1 MAFNHGI
8 RIQEIPT
15 SIVPPVNTEG
25 CLPVFIGTAPL
36 HLAKAPVEA
45 NTPVLCYSF
54 SEAVEQLGY
63 SDDWEKYTLCEAM
76 YSQFQL
82 FNVAPV
88 VFINVL
94 DVSVH
99 KTEVANQNVTITA
112 HTGVIKD
119 AVIISSLVVKD
130 KTGNNTLA
138 KTTDYELI
146 NDADGSL
153 VIKLTPTSQFESNDT
168 LKVSYDKVDTSKI
181 TTANIIG
188 GVDSV
193 TGKRKGLEAIN
204 SVYSKFGI
212 VPGQVSAP
220 GWSNKPEVS
229 AVMVAKVSNINGL
242 FRAIAHTDIPT
253 DAVRKYSD
261 VKEWKAKNN
270 YTSDNQSALWPMVKL
285 GNKKFHLSTQIVGV
299 SGQVEA
305 SNGDIPYESPS
316 NKQIQCNGL
325 CLQDGTEVDMNLE
338 NANYLNSQGI
348 ITALNMGNGYKLWGN
363 EMACYPGNTDPKDR
377 FMCVRKMFNWHRQT
391 FILTY
396 FNKVDRPLNR
406 RLIDTIVD
414 SENIRLNGLVGQE
427 ALIAG
432 SVEFLERDNPITN
445 LIDGISTFYTKLTPP
460 VPAREIVDKVEFDPN
475 AMKSL
480 FQ

>member
-181 TTANIIG
+181 TTTNIIG

-253 DAVRKYSD
+253 DTVKKYSD

-270 YTSDNQSALWPMVKL
+270 YTSDNQTALWPMVKL
-285 GNKKFHLSTQIVGV
+285 GDKKFHLSTQIVGC
-299 SGQVEA
+299 SGQVDA
-305 SNGDIPYESPS
+305 ANGDIPYESPS
-316 NKQIQCNGL
+316 NKQIQCNGV
-325 CLQDGTEVDMNLE
+325 CLSDGTEVDMNLE

>member
-15 SIVPPVNTEG
+15 SIVPPVNTQG
-25 CLPVFIGTAPL
+25 CLPVFIGTAPV
-36 HLAKAPVEA
+36 HLASAPVAA
-45 NTPVLCYSF
+45 NTPVICYSF

-63 SDDWEKYTLCEAM
+63 SDDWEKFTLCEAM

-88 VFINVL
+88 VFINVV
-94 DVSVH
+94 DSQAH
-99 KTEVANQNVTITA
+99 KKTVANQTATVIERNSTIT
-112 HTGVIKD
+112 D
-119 AVIISSLVVKD
+119 AVLLDTLVVKD
-130 KTGNNTLA
+130 ATGANTLV
-138 KTTDYELI
+138 KGTDYECI
-146 NDADGSL
+146 HDDTGNT
-153 VIKLTPTSQFESNDT
+153 VVKIIPTSKYKSSENI
-168 LKVSYDKVDTSKI
+168 KVSFEKIDTSMI
-181 TTANIIG
+181 STTDIIG
-188 GVDSV
+188 GVDGT
-193 TGKRKGLEAIN
+193 TGKAKGLEAIN
-204 SVYSKFGI
+204 TVFSKFGI
-212 VPGQVSAP
+212 VPGQVAAP
-220 GWSNKPEVS
+220 GWSHKPEVA
-229 AVMVAKVSNINGL
+229 AVMIAKVSNINGM
-242 FRAIAHTDIPT
+242 FRAVAHTDIPT
-253 DAVRKYSD
+253 DTVRKYSD
-261 VKEWKAKNN
+261 VKDWKSRNN
-270 YTSDNQSALWPMVKL
+270 YTSDNQTALWPMVKL
-285 GNKKFHLSTQIVGV
+285 GNKKFHLSTQIIGV

-316 NKQIQCNGL
+316 NKSIQCNGL
-325 CLQDGTEVDMNLE
+325 CLADGTEVDMNLD

-363 EMACYPGNTDPKDR
+363 EMACYPSNTDPKDR
-377 FMCVRKMFNWHRQT
+377 FLCVRKMFNWHRQT

-396 FNKVDRPLNR
+396 FQKVDRPLNR

-432 SVEFLERDNPITN
+432 SVEFLEKDNPITS
-445 LIDGISTFYTKLTPP
+445 LIDGVATFYTKLTPP

-475 AMKSL
+475 AMKTL